1 MSKVDELRKKYG
13 SVTTTTFN
21 RFVEGD
27 KTPTKKYLEYMLK
40 SWVNR
45 QENWCPSTSTGL
57 IKLVNEFDSLLPYIE
72 NKDIYS
78 KEYNDLS
85 LLKISLTKA
94 NEIKEEKTFD
104 RDQHVLVLDETD
116 EYLLLQPKTHRGSLR
131 YGAGTRWCTASKNNP
146 STFVSHQKAG
156 CLVYL
161 IDKKGDKGKNYNKI
175 AFYFRNSQSFLSERF
190 EIYNANDSQVKDNS
204 LLSNGWKF
212 ETLVKLTFIYRTF
225 ASEWDK
231 TRTAIQNIE
240 NVNNILS
247 AINFDTLSKSVEIV
261 EKSSYSDYI
270 SDVRSSIE
278 QFINN
283 IKKFEN
289 ARFTTAEN

>member
-1 MSKVDELRKKYG
+1 MSKVDELRKKYS
-13 SVTTTTFN
+13 SVTTATFN
-21 RFVEGD
+21 RFVQGD

-40 SWVNR
+40 SWVNK
-45 QENWCPSTSTGL
+45 EKNWCPSTSPSL
-57 IKLVNEFDSLLPYIE
+57 IRLVNEFDSLLPYIE

-78 KEYNDLS
+78 KDYNDVS
-85 LLKISLTKA
+85 LLKVTIA
-94 NEIKEEKTFD
+94 RAEEIREEKTFN
-104 RDQHVLVLDETD
+104 REEHVLVLDETD
-116 EYLLLQPKTHRGSLR
+116 EYLFIQPKTHRGSLR
-131 YGAGTRWCTASKNNP
+131 YGAGTRWCTASRNNP
-146 STFVSHQKAG
+146 STFESHKKSG

-161 IDKKGDKGKNYNKI
+161 IDKSGNKGKNYNKI
-175 AFYFRNSQSFLSERF
+175 AFYFRNGLGFLNEGF
-190 EIYNANDSQVKDNS
+190 EIYNANDSRVRDNVV
-204 LLSNGWKF
+204 LSNGWKY
-212 ETLVKLTFIYRTF
+212 ETLLKLTFIFRTF
-225 ASEWDK
+225 ALEWYN

-240 NVNNILS
+240 NVKNILN
-247 AINFDTLSKSVEIV
+247 AINFNTLSKSMEVV